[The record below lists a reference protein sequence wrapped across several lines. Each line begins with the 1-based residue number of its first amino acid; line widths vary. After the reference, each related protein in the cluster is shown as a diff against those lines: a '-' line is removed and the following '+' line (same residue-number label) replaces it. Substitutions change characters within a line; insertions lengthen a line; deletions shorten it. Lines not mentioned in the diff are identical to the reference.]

1 MIRLSDLRRK
11 RVRRE
16 NGEVLGRVHEVHIEE
31 SRVTALICGAAAFF
45 QRLTATRYGH
55 RVPWE
60 QVIKV
65 TAKEIVIAD
74 KRS

>member
-1 MIRLSDLRRK
+1 MRLSYLRGK

-16 NGEVLGRVHEVHIEE
+16 NGEVLGRVHEVHIKE
-31 SRVTALICGAAAFF
+31 SRVTALTCGAAGFF
-45 QRLTATRYGH
+45 QRLTATRGGH

-60 QVIKV
+60 HVVKV
-65 TAKEIVIAD
+65 TPKEIIIAD